1 VIGFAAETNDVEM
14 HARAKLSRKGCDWI
28 IANDVTEP
36 GVMGGEDNAVLLVT
50 RKQTERWDRAS
61 KNEVARAIAER
72 IAQAL
77 A

>member
-36 GVMGGEDNAVLLVT
+36 GVMGGDENAVLLVT
-50 RKQTERWDRAS
+50 REGTERWDRAP
-61 KNEVARAIAER
+61 KDEVARAIAAR
-72 IAQAL
+72 IAAAL
-77 A
+77 T